1 MSDVVVPVF
10 RNGRIEPS
18 VNYDKYFNSDGS
30 EFTNLFNVN
39 NWISLNATYVSAT
52 SISITCPNE
61 TNTDYI
67 INKLVGKLFTC
78 LSANNSER
86 IYGYIK
92 SVSRTTTTAT
102 ITLVCSAD
110 ITNTHHLFK
119 FAVNRSINQYKHL
132 VTIPSEIIA
141 DSSFAQGMFYYT
153 KFISIMLPVDT
164 YLQTAAAGTGAACAW
179 NVYDDG
185 SALYSAAQDM
195 TTNLTLLERRPT
207 TNYITAGSLI
217 NLRITNVG
225 GTTKPQNF
233 QAVMYIVPQAEFT
246 DFTL

>member
-1 MSDVVVPVF
+1 MGDVVVPVF

-18 VNYDKYFNSDGS
+18 INYDKYINADGS
-30 EFTNLFNVN
+30 EFINLFNVN
-39 NWISLNATYVSAT
+39 NWISLNATYVSAS
-52 SISITCPNE
+52 SISISCINE

-67 INKLVGKLFTC
+67 LNKLIGKLFTC

-92 SVSRTTTTAT
+92 SVSRSTTTAT
-102 ITLVCSAD
+102 ITVVASAD
-110 ITNTHHLFK
+110 ITNTHHLYR

-141 DSSFAQGMFYYT
+141 DSSLAQGMFYYT
-153 KFISIMLPVDT
+153 KSNSIILPVDS

-179 NVYDDG
+179 NIYDDG
-185 SALYSAAQDM
+185 SALYTAAQDM

-233 QAVMYIVPQAEFT
+233 QAVMYIVPQVEFT
-246 DFTL
+246 DYTI